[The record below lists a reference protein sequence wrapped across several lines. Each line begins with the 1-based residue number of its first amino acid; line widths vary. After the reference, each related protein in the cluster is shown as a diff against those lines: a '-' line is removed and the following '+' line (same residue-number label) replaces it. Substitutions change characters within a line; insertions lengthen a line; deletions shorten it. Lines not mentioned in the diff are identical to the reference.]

1 MCIFNE
7 IAMLLQKLFHPIV
20 LYILLFNMGGYNTAS
35 SCTTPKT
42 CRKQK
47 EQSMSK
53 TKREQRWIY
62 GLRTGVPHG
71 G

>member
-1 MCIFNE
+1 MKIYVNE

-47 EQSMSK
+47 KQTMA
-53 TKREQRWIY
+53 W
-62 GLRTGVPHG
+62 
-71 G
+71 

>member
-1 MCIFNE
+1 
-7 IAMLLQKLFHPIV
+7 MLLQKLFHPIV

-47 EQSMSK
+47 ERMSK
-53 TKREQRWIY
+53 KPEMDLWTA
-62 GLRTGVPHG
+62 
-71 G
+71 